1 MPTGTIT
8 FVSKLYSGN
17 ISDLAIVR
25 ESAFIDLVERDDIVA
40 DRGFN
45 IRHLLLPKK
54 ATLNIPSFSHGKA
67 LSLKTVQRSR
77 KIATVRIHVE
87 RAIRRMKTFK
97 IVSGVVP
104 LKLRYSLNQI
114 TVIVAVLCNLQDRLA

>member
-1 MPTGTIT
+1 MPSGAIT
-8 FVSKLYSGN
+8 FLSKLYSGN
-17 ISDLAIVR
+17 ISDLAIVK
-25 ESAFIDLVERDDIVA
+25 ESKFIDLVEEGDDIMA

-54 ATLNIPSFSHGKA
+54 ATLNIPSFSHGKK
-67 LSLKTVQRSR
+67 LSVKAVRRSR
-77 KIATVRIHVE
+77 NIATVRIHVE

-97 IVSGVVP
+97 ILSGIIP

-114 TVIVAVLCNLQDRLA
+114 VAALCNLQERLA

>member
-1 MPTGTIT
+1 M
-8 FVSKLYSGN
+8 
-17 ISDLAIVR
+17 
-25 ESAFIDLVERDDIVA
+25 A

-67 LSLKTVQRSR
+67 LSLKAVQRSR
-77 KIATVRIHVE
+77 KIATVRIDVE

-114 TVIVAVLCNLQDRLA
+114 TVIVAVLCRPNLQDRLA